1 VKSLLSKVSSVL
13 VLLIL
18 YIPVFFMIGSVFA
31 NNEIYITQVGTSN
44 NFNLDITQ
52 DGDDNVVRLS
62 VSHDSNTVDIDQ
74 TGNDNTISWVSY
86 WGSGQ
91 AWGGDLDGSGN
102 SLKFEQYNTTGSD
115 VNVIGFHINTNDN
128 NVHICQGKTFTDV
141 NDSTCES
148 SATAEYG
155 GHTVNLDLHSGNTDL
170 KGSQETGTGNADH
183 NARIYT
189 YGGDNNDIFFKQKG
203 NGNKTLYFTVRTDNG
218 EQSMVQ
224 KGDGVHTATIDLTG
238 AYTTDLDLIQN
249 SNSNQSYTLTNNCQ
263 TSTGCSVTVLQE

>member
-1 VKSLLSKVSSVL
+1 VKSLLFKVSSI
-13 VLLIL
+13 LLL
-18 YIPVFFMIGSVFA
+18 CLPVFA

-62 VSHDSNTVDIDQ
+62 VSHDNNTVDIDQ
-74 TGNDNTISWVSY
+74 TGTNNTISWVSY

-115 VNVIGFHINTNDN
+115 ANVIGFHINTNDN

-203 NGNKTLYFTVRTDNG
+203 NGNKTLFFTVRTDNG

-263 TSTGCSVTVLQE
+263 TPAGCSVTVLQE